1 MVPKKTGLTVVE
13 NKEGEL
19 VPTRVQNG
27 WRVCID
33 YRKLNAATRKI
44 IFLYLLLIKC

>member
-13 NKEGEL
+13 NKEGVL
-19 VPTRVQNG
+19 VSTRVQNG

-33 YRKLNAATRKI
+33 YRKLNAAIRKLH
-44 IFLYLLLIKC
+44 FSLLL